1 MTRRVVIGANQKSAM
16 GSSDTRYML
25 DRRSL
30 LTGVTAS
37 VATVTI
43 SAAMGASG
51 RLVLVHGRRQQRL
64 DPTELKSNWLNAL
77 RRGAE
82 KIGRALPDTIDVAF
96 PYYGD
101 ALDRFIRNY
110 NIPLTSEI
118 PVRGSKVDDE
128 FLAFQGECAEA
139 FRKGSG
145 VTDAQVDLE
154 YGANT
159 DPKGPLNWEW
169 VQATLRALD
178 KYGGGISRTAVESF
192 SRDVFLYTT
201 RADVREEINWIVANS
216 LTEEPTVMVGHSLG
230 SVVGYSV
237 LRSDRRS
244 LRIPL
249 YLTVGCPLGIRAI
262 RDQFRPLQFPLPVK
276 EWFNAFDTRDIVALH
291 PLDRA
296 NFPVTPEIENYA
308 AVKNSTGN
316 RHGIVGY
323 LDDPQVAQRLLGALG
338 I

>member
-1 MTRRVVIGANQKSAM
+1 MMLAC
-16 GSSDTRYML
+16 ML

-30 LTGVTAS
+30 LAGVTAS
-37 VATVTI
+37 VTTGII
-43 SAAMGASG
+43 SAATAATDPL
-51 RLVLVHGRRQQRL
+51 RLVLVHGRAQQGR
-64 DPTELKSNWLNAL
+64 DPSGLKSNWLNTL
-77 RRGAE
+77 RRGAL
-82 KIGRALPDTIDVAF
+82 KLGRTLPDTIDVAF

-101 ALDRFIRNY
+101 ALDKFIRKY
-110 NIPLTSEI
+110 NVPLASGMQTS
-118 PVRGSKVDDE
+118 RSKADDE
-128 FLAFQGECAEA
+128 FLVFQAECAEA
-139 FRKGSG
+139 FRRGSG
-145 VTDAQVDLE
+145 VTDAQVDAE

-159 DPKGPLNWEW
+159 EPKGPLNREW
-169 VQATLRALD
+169 VQAILRALD
-178 KYGGGISRTAVESF
+178 KYGGGIGGAALESF
-192 SRDVFLYTT
+192 TRDVFLYTT
-201 RADVREEINWIVANS
+201 RADVREEIDRIVANS

-230 SVVGYSV
+230 SVVAYSV

-262 RDQFRPLQFPLPVK
+262 RDQFRPLRYPLPVK
-276 EWFNAFDTRDIVALH
+276 EWFNAFDTHDIVALH

-323 LDDPQVAQRLLGALG
+323 LDDPRVAQRLLDAVG